1 MQEPCAILHDFLR
14 KSWLY
19 LYKLWMNEFQ
29 IRNSHLYILR
39 ILDLEQS
46 LDICTCLW
54 NHVHMWC
61 HLQFHFRYK
70 YILEERNQ
78 NLLFFFLWLKSQF
91 YFWIYIQ
98 GVPPICWQLRT
109 QFSISYNHL
118 CQKVRPVLKFL
129 WKKLSDGTLKPRKI
143 KLEVF
148 LNWISK
154 NCVKF
159 KKKIAPCP
167 KWPIFVVKWL
177 FYQLQ
182 IQAKISEFRL

>member
-1 MQEPCAILHDFLR
+1 MSIQQNFSLSFHTPKIFFPATLQEPCAILHDFLR
-14 KSWLY
+14 KSLLY

-78 NLLFFFLWLKSQF
+78 NLLFFFLWLNSSFFFKLVQCQPRLNHK
-91 YFWIYIQ
+91 IRPIVVE
-98 GVPPICWQLRT
+98 GVR
-109 QFSISYNHL
+109 FNH
-118 CQKVRPVLKFL
+118 
-129 WKKLSDGTLKPRKI
+129 T
-143 KLEVF
+143 
-148 LNWISK
+148 
-154 NCVKF
+154 
-159 KKKIAPCP
+159 
-167 KWPIFVVKWL
+167 
-177 FYQLQ
+177 
-182 IQAKISEFRL
+182 